1 MDSGMGQDWVYGW
14 ALGLPYPSLYF
25 GTRDKES
32 PIKFTNPGLSGLSV
46 SSRHSMSLKKQPILG
61 SDPKSEAQPLRWL
74 KRSSKHKP
82 SRDPIYLNTP
92 ITFYWARDPLS
103 DHKASSC
110 MGLHIPTS
118 EKQFVFVA
126 FMYFKA
132 ISLLMG
138 LGSRGPIYPNTTTSS
153 L

>member
-1 MDSGMGQDWVYGW
+1 MDGPWACLTHHYVSVQETRKAPSNLPTQD
-14 ALGLPYPSLYF
+14 L
-25 GTRDKES
+25 
-32 PIKFTNPGLSGLSV
+32 IGLSV

-61 SDPKSEAQPLRWL
+61 SDPTSEAQPLRWL

-92 ITFYWARDPLS
+92 KTFYWARDPLS
-103 DHKASSC
+103 DHKASC

-118 EKQFVFVA
+118 EKLFVFVA

-138 LGSRGPIYPNTTTSS
+138 SGSRGPIYPNTTTSS